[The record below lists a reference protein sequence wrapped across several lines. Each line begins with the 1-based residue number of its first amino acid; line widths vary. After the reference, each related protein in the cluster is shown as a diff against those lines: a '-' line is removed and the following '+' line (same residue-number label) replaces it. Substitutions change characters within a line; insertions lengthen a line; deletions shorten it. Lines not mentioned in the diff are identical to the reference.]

1 METVLLYILGVVIV
15 VVGLAV
21 SIGLHEIGHL
31 IPAKK
36 FGVKVGQWMIG
47 FGPTLWSRRFGE
59 TEYGVKAIPLGGFIS
74 MAGMF
79 PPGKVKEGAV
89 ARAGHLRDE
98 LELDIVEGDLHDAS
112 EDAVLGRPGSPAD
125 ALRAGIAPAK
135 PRMDSTGFF
144 NVLVQDARDSSAQ
157 TIEAGAEDRVFY
169 KLAFWKRIIIMLGG
183 PVMNLLIAVV
193 LYGIVLCGFG
203 IPVASTTIGSVS
215 QCIAS
220 STSQTTCS
228 ASDEAAPAAAAGIK
242 PGDVFV
248 SIDGTAITS
257 WNQATSIIR
266 DSAGKSLALVVERDG
281 RDVTLALTPKLTE
294 RPVVDATTGAV
305 RTDENGK
312 TLTQDIGFVGIGY
325 ATEIQQQPVTA
336 VLPAVGSNIASV
348 AKIIVTLPQRLVQT
362 AQAAFGGGKRDPNG
376 PISVLGVGRLA
387 GEITTINS
395 IPLVQRVSADIQ
407 IIAGLNVALF
417 VFNLIPLL
425 PLDGGHVLGAIWEA
439 LRRQLAKLVKRPD
452 PGPVDMAKLVPLTL
466 VIVAILGLSSALL
479 IYADIVNPVT
489 FQ

>member
-1 METVLLYILGVVIV
+1 MLLYVLGVVII

-31 IPAKK
+31 IPAKR

-59 TEYGVKAIPLGGFIS
+59 TEYGVKAIPLGGYIS

-79 PPGKVKEGAV
+79 PPHRAKTSNRVGTDGA
-89 ARAGHLRDE
+89 
-98 LELDIVEGDLHDAS
+98 
-112 EDAVLGRPGSPAD
+112 P
-125 ALRAGIAPAK
+125 K
-135 PRMDSTGFF
+135 MDSTGFF

-157 TIEAGAEDRVFY
+157 TIEEGAEDRVFY

-193 LYGIVLCGFG
+193 LYTIVLCGFG

-215 QCIAS
+215 ACIAS
-220 STSQTTCS
+220 STTQTSCTS
-228 ASDEAAPAAAAGIK
+228 ADETAPAAAAGIK
-242 PGDVFV
+242 PGDEFV

-257 WNQATSIIR
+257 WDQATSIIR
-266 DSAGKSLALVVERDG
+266 SSAGKTLDVVVNRRGTDVSLS
-281 RDVTLALTPKLTE
+281 LTPKLTE
-294 RPVVDATTGAV
+294 RPVVDSATGAV
-305 RTDENGK
+305 QTDAGGK
-312 TLTQDIGFVGIGY
+312 TITRDVGFVGIGY
-325 ATEIQQQPVTA
+325 ATTVQQQSVAA

-348 AKIIVTLPQRLVQT
+348 AKVIVTLPQRLVQT
-362 AQAAFGGGKRDPNG
+362 AQAAFGGQKRDPNG
-376 PISVLGVGRLA
+376 PISVVGVGRLA
-387 GEITTINS
+387 GEITTIDS
-395 IPLVQRVSADIQ
+395 IPIVQRISADIQ

-425 PLDGGHVLGAIWEA
+425 PLDGGHILGAVWEA
-439 LRRQLAKLVKRPD
+439 LRRRLAKLVRRPD

-466 VIVAILGLSSALL
+466 VIVAILGASSALL

>member
-1 METVLLYILGVVIV
+1 VETVLLYILGVVII
-15 VVGLAV
+15 VVGLAL

-31 IPAKK
+31 IPAKR

-47 FGPTLWSRRFGE
+47 FGPTLWSRKFGE
-59 TEYGVKAIPLGGFIS
+59 TEYGVKLIPLGGYIS

-79 PPGKVKEGAV
+79 PPGKTKTGAA
-89 ARAGHLRDE
+89 ARAGHLRNE
-98 LELDIVEGDLHDAS
+98 LELDILAGDLHDPA
-112 EDAVLGRPGSPAD
+112 EDA
-125 ALRAGIAPAK
+125 ALTGPTARTK
-135 PRMDSTGFF
+135 PKMDSTGFF
-144 NVLVQDARDSSAQ
+144 NVLVQDARDSSAA

-169 KLAFWKRIIIMLGG
+169 KLTFWKRIIIMLGG
-183 PVMNLLIAVV
+183 PAMNLLIAVA
-193 LYGIVLCGFG
+193 LYGVVLCGFG

-215 QCIAS
+215 QCIGS
-220 STSQTTCS
+220 STAQISCS
-228 ASDEAAPAAAAGIK
+228 STDETAPAAAAGVK

-248 SIDGTAITS
+248 SIGGTAINS
-257 WNQATSIIR
+257 WTQATDIIR
-266 DSAGKSLALVVERDG
+266 KSAGRTLALVVKRNG
-281 RDVTLALTPKLTE
+281 ADVSLSLTPKLTE
-294 RPVVDATTGAV
+294 RPVVNSTTGAV
-305 RTDENGK
+305 QTDANGK
-312 TLTQDIGFVGIGY
+312 TMTQKVGFVGIGY

-362 AQAAFGGGKRDPNG
+362 AQAAFGGQKRDPNG

-395 IPLVQRVSADIQ
+395 IPILQRIAADIQ

-439 LRRQLAKLVKRPD
+439 LRRKLAKLFKRPD

-466 VIVAILGLSSALL
+466 VIVAILGASSALL